1 MKITG
6 NESEQIILK
15 ELGTRMKQYRIAL
28 NMTQAELAEK
38 CGVSSSTAVRLENG
52 ADLKISN
59 YLKILGAMGLL
70 QNLDVLVPE
79 TQEDFKALYEKKAV
93 RQRVRTSSVKAK
105 SDWVWG
111 EDKEEV

>member
-6 NESEQIILK
+6 NESEQTILR
-15 ELGTRMKQYRIAL
+15 ELGARIKQYRISL

-59 YLKILGAMGLL
+59 YLKILGALGLL
-70 QNLDVLVPE
+70 QNLDILIPE
-79 TQEDFKALYEKKAV
+79 VQEDFKALYEKKKTK
-93 RQRVRTSSVKAK
+93 QRVRSSAAK
-105 SDWVWG
+105 SPSNWVWG
-111 EDKEEV
+111 EDK